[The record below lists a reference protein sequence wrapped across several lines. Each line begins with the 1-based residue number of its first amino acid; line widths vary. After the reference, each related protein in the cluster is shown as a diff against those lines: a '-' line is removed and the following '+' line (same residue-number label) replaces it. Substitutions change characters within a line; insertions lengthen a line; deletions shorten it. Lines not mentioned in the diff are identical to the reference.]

1 MTDAAATSAV
11 PGTSRGGGGGRGVAA
26 FVFRPLLTPL
36 LATRKAAGALAIL
49 APAQI
54 AATSCHLPG
63 WPCPLFHATGIPCP
77 GCGLS
82 RASAA
87 LLHGDIDHSL
97 RMHAFALPVLLGV
110 VLVLVTAV
118 LPAVP
123 RAKLLAVSERIE
135 RRTGLMA
142 LLLIALLVYW
152 LARLVYA
159 PQAFIALISHP

>member
-1 MTDAAATSAV
+1 MSDGAATSATLV
-11 PGTSRGGGGGRGVAA
+11 TPVTPRGGAVAA
-26 FVFRPLLTPL
+26 FVFRPLLAPL
-36 LATRKAAGALAIL
+36 LATRKAAVGLAALGA
-49 APAQI
+49 AQI
-54 AATSCHLPG
+54 VATSFHLPG

-110 VLVLVTAV
+110 LVVLVTAV

-123 RAKLLAVSERIE
+123 RAKVLVAVERIE
-135 RRTGLMA
+135 RRTGLA
-142 LLLIALLVYW
+142 TLLLIALLVYW

-159 PQAFIALISHP
+159 PQAFISLIAHH